1 MKKTVV
7 RRVARAAEPMIGST
21 AGAGVDVSG
30 LYIDMLC
37 ERFKDRGIRTVGGTG
52 KKSAALSGMPD
63 LFAQTVSAS
72 DPKYRTMTVNGR
84 SCMSSDDF
92 AAYYKD
98 LRGYKMPKFFSRD
111 EREYKEAELLAKKN
125 VQESGKTPKKALWLA
140 IKGAVKKKA
149 KEIPANM
156 NREGFERFSAEW
168 FPRNDEKTMVDEK
181 GGAMPRGGI
190 AIILAVTL
198 SLMLIVCSTV
208 MVSRASWEVGRLEYR
223 LERLEKER
231 DDLATD
237 LEVKNN
243 LLEIQRIAVG
253 EYGMISGDYAASRYI
268 DVTEEEKIEMR
279 ESGKEKDSLL
289 MRLMRAIG
297 FSE

>member
-37 ERFKDRGIRTVGGTG
+37 ERFKDRGIRTVGSTG
-52 KKSAALSGMPD
+52 KKSADLSGMSD
-63 LFAQTVSAS
+63 LFGRSVSAN
-72 DPKYRTMTVNGR
+72 DPKYRTMMVNGR

-98 LRGYKMPKFFSRD
+98 LRGHKMPKFFSRD
-111 EREYKEAELLAKKN
+111 EREYEEAELLAKN

-140 IKGAVKKKA
+140 ITSAVKRRIKKIPSDLN
-149 KEIPANM
+149 KE
-156 NREGFERFSAEW
+156 GLQKFSAEW
-168 FPRNDEKTMVDEK
+168 FPRDEDKTMICRR
-181 GGAMPRGGI
+181 GGTMPRGGI
-190 AIILAVTL
+190 ALILAVTV
-198 SLMLIVCSTV
+198 SLLLIVCSTV
-208 MVSRASWEVGRLEYR
+208 MVSRASWEVGRLENK
-223 LERLEKER
+223 LEQLENIR

-268 DVTEEEKIEMR
+268 DVTEEEKIEIR
-279 ESGKEKDSLL
+279 QNDDEGESLFK
-289 MRLMRAIG
+289 RLMRAIG
-297 FSE
+297 LSK